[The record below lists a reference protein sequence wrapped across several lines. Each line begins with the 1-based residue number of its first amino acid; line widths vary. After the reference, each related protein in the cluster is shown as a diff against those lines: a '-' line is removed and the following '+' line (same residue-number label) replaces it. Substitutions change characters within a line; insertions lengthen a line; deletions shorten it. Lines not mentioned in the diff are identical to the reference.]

1 LTKQI
6 TEYLPLKMLSMVAN
20 NPIIVNEGL
29 KEKAA
34 MLEFFQKRLDGLFE
48 SFLFFM
54 QGTWVFE
61 SNKILNLSL

>member
-1 LTKQI
+1 
-6 TEYLPLKMLSMVAN
+6 MLSMVAN